1 MTRRPDVLP
10 ARAMAAQVVSEV
22 LHAGRSLTAAL
33 EHALAAPAPSHRG
46 DAGLI
51 QEMTYGT
58 LRWAIALQ
66 AQLQA
71 FLKKPLK
78 QKDQDIHALLLVG
91 LYQLT
96 HMQVAPH
103 AAVTETV
110 SAASAL
116 GKDWA
121 KNLVNAVLRN
131 FLRMPPAE
139 RAQLITAPHLAYS
152 HPPWLLQ
159 HLRDAWPEDW
169 PAICA
174 ANNERPPM
182 TLRVNLQKTTRAD
195 YLTALTS
202 GGMPATI
209 VAHTEAGLTLVQPVP
224 VTNLPGFHAG
234 LVSVQDGA
242 AQLAATLLDA
252 QPGEQILDACAAPG
266 GKACHILE
274 RTPSVR
280 LVAVD
285 HDASR
290 LERVTQNLTRL
301 GLGATL
307 ITGDAATPAAWW
319 QGPAF
324 DRILLDAPCSATGVI
339 RRHPDIKH
347 HRTEQDL
354 VELQRTQARI
364 LDALW
369 PWLTPGGKLL
379 YVTCSILPMENEHQ
393 MRDFLTRHADATAV
407 PLALS
412 WAHATG
418 HGVQV
423 LPGEAGMDGFYYA
436 CVRKALGAEAP

>member
-1 MTRRPDVLP
+1 MTRRPAVLP
-10 ARAMAAQVVSEV
+10 ARAIAAQVVSEV

-33 EHALAAPAPSHRG
+33 DHALSAPGQTPLRHAA
-46 DAGLI
+46 LI
-51 QEMTYGT
+51 QEMVYGT

-66 AQLQA
+66 AQLEA

-121 KNLVNAVLRN
+121 KDLVNAVLRN

-139 RAQLITAPHLAYS
+139 RAELLRAPHLAHS

-159 HLRDAWPEDW
+159 HLRAAWPDDW

-174 ANNERPPM
+174 ANNARPPM
-182 TLRVNLQKTTRAD
+182 TLRVNRQKTARAD
-195 YLTALTS
+195 YLATLTRS
-202 GGMPATI
+202 DMPATP
-209 VAHTEAGLTLVQPVP
+209 VAHTDEGLTLIQPVP
-224 VTNLPGFHAG
+224 VTALPGFLTG
-234 LVSVQDGA
+234 QVSVQDGG
-242 AQLAATLLDA
+242 AQLAAILLDA
-252 QPGEQILDACAAPG
+252 QPGEKILDACAAPG
-266 GKACHILE
+266 GKSCHILE
-274 RTPSVR
+274 RTPSVE
-280 LVAVD
+280 LVVVD
-285 HDASR
+285 YDAHR
-290 LERVTQNLTRL
+290 MQRVTQNLTRL
-301 GLGATL
+301 GLHATL
-307 ITGDAATPAAWW
+307 ITGDATTPADWW

-324 DRILLDAPCSATGVI
+324 DHILLDAPCSATGVI

-369 PWLTPGGKLL
+369 PWLAPGGKLL

-393 MRDFLTRHADATAV
+393 IRDFLARHADAAAV

-418 HGVQV
+418 HGYQI
-423 LPGEAGMDGFYYA
+423 LPGEEDMDGFYFA
-436 CVRKALGAEAP
+436 CVRKVSNAGAS

>member
-1 MTRRPDVLP
+1 MTRHPAVLP
-10 ARAMAAQVVSEV
+10 ARAIAAQVVSEV

-33 EHALAAPAPSHRG
+33 DHALTTPGQPPPRHAA
-46 DAGLI
+46 LI
-51 QEMTYGT
+51 QEMVYGT

-66 AQLQA
+66 AQLEA

-116 GKDWA
+116 GKEWA
-121 KNLVNAVLRN
+121 KDLVNAVLRN
-131 FLRMPPAE
+131 FLRMPA
-139 RAQLITAPHLAYS
+139 AQRDALLRAPHLTYS
-152 HPPWLLQ
+152 LPPWLLEQ
-159 HLRDAWPEDW
+159 VRAAWPDHW

-174 ANNERPPM
+174 ASNARPPM
-182 TLRVNLQKTTRAD
+182 TLRVNRQKSTRAD
-195 YLTALTS
+195 YLAVL
-202 GGMPATI
+202 GQNDMPATT
-209 VAHTEAGLTLVQPVP
+209 VAHTDAGLTLAQAVP
-224 VTNLPGFHAG
+224 VAALPGFLTGH
-234 LVSVQDGA
+234 VSVQDGA
-242 AQLAATLLDA
+242 AQLAAILLDA
-252 QPGEQILDACAAPG
+252 QPSETILDACAAPG
-266 GKACHILE
+266 GKSCHILE
-274 RTPSVR
+274 RMPSVK

-285 HDASR
+285 HDAFR
-290 LERVTQNLTRL
+290 MERVTQNLTRL
-301 GLGATL
+301 GLNATC
-307 ITGDAATPAAWW
+307 ITGDAATPADWW

-369 PWLTPGGKLL
+369 PWLVSGGKLL
-379 YVTCSILPMENEHQ
+379 YVTCSILPMENEQ
-393 MRDFLTRHADATAV
+393 QISDFLARHDDAAAV

-418 HGVQV
+418 HGVQI
-423 LPGEAGMDGFYYA
+423 LPGDEGMDGFYYA
-436 CVRKALGAEAP
+436 CVRKVSSAGAS

>member
-1 MTRRPDVLP
+1 MTRRPVVLP
-10 ARAMAAQVVSEV
+10 PRAMAAQVVSEV
-22 LHAGRSLTAAL
+22 LHTGRSLTVAL
-33 EHALAAPAPSHRG
+33 EHALATPAETPLAH
-46 DAGLI
+46 AALI
-51 QEMTYGT
+51 QEMAYGT

-66 AQLQA
+66 ALLLA

-116 GKDWA
+116 GKVWA
-121 KNLVNAVLRN
+121 KDLVNAVLRN

-139 RAQLITAPHLAYS
+139 RADLLRAPHLAHS
-152 HPPWLLQ
+152 HPAWLLQ
-159 HLRDAWPEDW
+159 HLRAAWPDDW
-169 PAICA
+169 PAICS
-174 ANNERPPM
+174 ANNARPPM
-182 TLRVNLQKTTRAD
+182 TLRVNRLKTTRAD
-195 YLTALTS
+195 YLVALT
-202 GGMPATI
+202 GRGMPATT
-209 VAHTEAGLTLVQPVP
+209 VAYTDDGLTLAQPVP
-224 VTNLPGFHAG
+224 VAALPGFHTG
-234 LVSVQDGA
+234 QVSVQDGA
-242 AQLAATLLDA
+242 AQLAAMLLDA

-266 GKACHILE
+266 GKTCHILE

-285 HDASR
+285 HDAQR
-290 LERVTQNLTRL
+290 MERVRQNLTRL
-301 GLGATL
+301 ELSATL
-307 ITGDAATPAAWW
+307 IIGDAATPNDWW
-319 QGPAF
+319 QGPVF

-354 VELQRTQARI
+354 VELQGTQARI

-369 PWLTPGGKLL
+369 PWLAPGGKLL

-393 MRDFLTRHADATAV
+393 MRDFLLRHRDAAAV
-407 PLALS
+407 PLALP

-418 HGVQV
+418 HGYQI
-423 LPGEAGMDGFYYA
+423 LPGESGMDGFYYA
-436 CVRKALGAEAP
+436 CARKTFGAEGS